1 MCSYAKRF
9 DCIKILFL
17 IAGHTKNAQDQL
29 NSHVAHRYSK
39 GEFFS
44 LDQLSQDL
52 TDPKRKFSTQCRV
65 MDWGEKFDPLI
76 CRYPQIFKAH
86 VFELTNQGMR
96 TKEFADDPRW
106 NAWNNVEDDVY
117 HAMLQ
122 ECPCGLVQPMKPYAL
137 SEAKKQDLE
146 KSLSYVPVKEREYLM
161 SMLHGAVGFDL
172 MAAECFKDFNSN
184 VPSTAQ
190 PVSVPLHFRTKAKHA
205 NVVPPQPNAKKTCSD
220 ARVSSSEIRDLLAT
234 QEYEDQPL

>member
-1 MCSYAKRF
+1 M
-9 DCIKILFL
+9 IKYSGICVPGAHWIRGLFYRAAGILDSS
-17 IAGHTKNAQDQL
+17 T
-29 NSHVAHRYSK
+29 V
-39 GEFFS
+39 
-44 LDQLSQDL
+44 
-52 TDPKRKFSTQCRV
+52 DPKRKFLTQCRV
-65 MDWGEKFDPLI
+65 VDWGEKFDPLI

-86 VFELTNQGMR
+86 MFELTNQVMR

-184 VPSTAQ
+184 VLSTAQ
-190 PVSVPLHFRTKAKHA
+190 PVSVPLHFCTKAKHA

-234 QEYEDQPL
+234 RNMKISHCRTVFDTNFYIFTELSHFQ